1 MMPAVKSVEKN
12 KTDNS
17 RSCLPDQFSGA
28 FEVHSSRNGVKM
40 RAPAVSPSHQVRQI
54 SPYWLHEANP
64 LSVRLVTPNVAATAV
79 LMAPAKN
86 ANRRMSLLHSN
97 AWRPLAYRMTR
108 KEAMTASKVLPVAMP
123 IEVRTEPAV
132 LRLTRKAPA
141 KMDGQKRIPR
151 ATSVAIAI
159 PVGGH
164 TGVALGWTEAR
175 RRLNF
180 PATMYAAQTPNPI
193 RISLGGGARRV
204 PKLRTQVGE
213 VLTPR
218 PRFAIGAS

>member
-1 MMPAVKSVEKN
+1 MTAEASRGPKRKAAQTRNGTHKNVQGSFLICALKIGPKIMPAVKSVEKN

-17 RSCLPDQFSGA
+17 RSCFPVQCSRA
-28 FEVHSSRNGVKM
+28 FEVHKSRNGVKM

-54 SPYWLHEANP
+54 SPYWLHDANP

-79 LMAPAKN
+79 LRIPPKN
-86 ANRRMSLLHSN
+86 AKRRMSLAQSN
-97 AWRPLAYRMTR
+97 ARRPLAYRITR
-108 KEAMTASKVLPVAMP
+108 KDAMTASKVLPVAMP
-123 IEVRTEPAV
+123 IEVRIEPAV
-132 LRLTRKAPA
+132 VRLTRKAPA
-141 KMDGQKRIPR
+141 KMNGQKRRPR

-180 PATMYAAQTPNPI
+180 PATM
-193 RISLGGGARRV
+193 
-204 PKLRTQVGE
+204 
-213 VLTPR
+213 
-218 PRFAIGAS
+218 